1 MNYSKND
8 MVYTD
13 YSWTAIKGD
22 DPKISGKPD
31 STMFNR
37 HEGYEVLYL
46 INALAKE
53 WNLSQKNTGQKMERM
68 IRLKLPTDIRSQE
81 NVRNWIKNNWNN

>member
-1 MNYSKND
+1 MNFSRND

-22 DPKISGKPD
+22 DPRISGKPD
-31 STMFNR
+31 STLFNR

-53 WNLSQKNTGQKMERM
+53 QNFVQKNTGQKIEKM
-68 IRLKLPTDIRSQE
+68 IRMKLPGDVRSQE
-81 NVRNWIKNNWNN
+81 KVKNWIINNWNN